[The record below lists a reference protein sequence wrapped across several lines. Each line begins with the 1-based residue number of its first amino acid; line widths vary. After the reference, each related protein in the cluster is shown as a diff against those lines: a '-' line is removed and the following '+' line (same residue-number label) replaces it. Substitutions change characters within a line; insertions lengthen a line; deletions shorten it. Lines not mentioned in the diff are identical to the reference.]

1 MFDLSNVTFLIPYRC
16 DSPDRLRN
24 LKACV
29 AYLNA
34 NFKTNIIV
42 MEESPERTFYDQ
54 GSTYVFNKTDN
65 PLMHRT
71 RMLNDM
77 CKMSTTPII
86 TLMDTDVFMLPH
98 QLWDAQQL
106 IRSNQADMVYPY
118 SGRFVNF
125 IEPYISRIIQ
135 TNSLE
140 GITEAQ
146 GHLIH
151 PNSLGGCIMFNKA
164 KFIEGG
170 MENQN
175 HVSWGW
181 EDNCRLHRFGTLGY
195 RIMRIPGIIYHLN
208 HASSVNSANT
218 SHDAY
223 HNNHKEYLKVAS
235 MNKEQLL
242 HYVSTWNW
250 LK

>member
-1 MFDLSNVTFLIPYRC
+1 
-16 DSPDRLRN
+16 
-24 LKACV
+24 
-29 AYLNA
+29 
-34 NFKTNIIV
+34 
-42 MEESPERTFYDQ
+42 MEEAAERTFFDGGCVYQ
-54 GSTYVFNKTDN
+54 FNQTN
-65 PLMHRT
+65 SPLMHRT

-77 CKMSTTPII
+77 CKMSETPIVA
-86 TLMDTDVFMLPH
+86 LMDTDVFLIPS

-118 SGRFVNF
+118 AGRFVNF
-125 IEPYISRIIQ
+125 IEPQISQII
-135 TNSLE
+135 TSNSLDGLNE
-140 GITEAQ
+140 SH

-151 PNSLGGCIMFNKA
+151 PQSLGGCIMFNKQ

-181 EDNCRLHRFGTLGY
+181 EDNCRLQRFGTLGY
-195 RIMRIPGIIYHLN
+195 RITRIPGILYHLN
-208 HASSVNSANT
+208 HASSTNSANT

-223 HNNHKEYLKVAS
+223 HNNQKEFMKVAS
-235 MNKEQLL
+235 MNREQLR
-242 HYVSTWNW
+242 HYVSTWSW